1 MKSGELIDK
10 IIPVKAEE
18 RGPVLWAIAYGF
30 CIFLSYSILRPVRDE
45 IAADRPENI
54 TGMWIAV
61 FFVMLAI
68 LPVYSVLVV
77 RFSRG
82 VFIPVANR
90 FFGTNLLLFYVL
102 LYVLPEGSRTGLDI
116 AYYIWVSVFAL
127 FVPSVFWG
135 FMADVFRVDQGKRLF
150 GAIAV
155 GATLGGIAG
164 STFTRFMVEVLPDFG
179 LLLCAAVPL
188 ELAARCAGV
197 LHRRFAGGKSAAGLE
212 ENAPVPGTLSSG
224 VVTVFRS
231 AYIGRIALYLFLMTF
246 ASTIL
251 YREQSDLINQ
261 AIPEDRA
268 ERTQLLA
275 DIDLSVQILTI
286 VTQGFVFAHLLRILG
301 SALTLALVP
310 ALVVGGFLILGSYP
324 TLMVLVVIQVLYR
337 YGRYSVAKPAREIL
351 YTVVGREEKYKSKA
365 FIDTC
370 VYRGGDAV
378 WSGAYDGL
386 QKGLGL
392 SLSAIAYVAAPLA
405 LVWAVTGF
413 RLGRAQDRVTRE
425 QEVSVGDAPL
435 D

>member
-1 MKSGELIDK
+1 MKPGELIGK

-61 FFVMLAI
+61 FVVMLAI
-68 LPVYSVLVV
+68 LPIYSALVT
-77 RFSRG
+77 RFPRG

-102 LYVLPEGSRTGLDI
+102 LYVLPEGARPDLDI

-127 FVPSVFWG
+127 FIPSVFWG
-135 FMADVFRVDQGKRLF
+135 FMADVFHVDQGKRLF

-179 LLLCAAVPL
+179 LLLCAALPL

-197 LHRRFAGGKSAAGLE
+197 LHRRFAGGRSAAGLE
-212 ENAPVPGTLSSG
+212 ENAPLPGTLWSG
-224 VVTVFRS
+224 VITVFRS
-231 AYIGRIALYLFLMTF
+231 RYLGQIALYLLLMTF
-246 ASTIL
+246 ASTML
-251 YREQSDLINQ
+251 YREQSDFINQ
-261 AIPEDRA
+261 AIPGDRA
-268 ERTQLLA
+268 QRTQLLA

-286 VTQGFVFAHLLRILG
+286 VTQGFLFAHLLRFLG

-324 TLMVLVVIQVLYR
+324 VLMVLVVIQVLYR
-337 YGRYSVAKPAREIL
+337 YGRYAVAKPAREIL

-370 VYRGGDAV
+370 VYRGGDVV

-392 SLSAIAYVAAPLA
+392 SLGAIAYVAAPLA
-405 LVWAVTGF
+405 LVWAVIGF
-413 RLGRAQDRVTRE
+413 RLGRAQDRVTGE
-425 QEVSVGDAPL
+425 QVVGGEVPL